1 MAIFNSYVSLPKGID
16 HLIATHVSVSNCS
29 IYFGGFKML
38 PHKNNPLCAFT
49 SSKFSDGSRNID
61 DSWLVQLQ
69 ISAKNHWEIHGN
81 PAFQTTRWSLSNE
94 TRKPKNIKKLHQSP
108 KKQGFSSISPSC
120 SWKLRELQIF
130 GRPKTPRRWPQGPKS
145 TPGGCALFGDVVV
158 IPLLGKAGDWQRFDD
173 LMGWIRTDFHG
184 YSLFFMVSNVGS
196 WLVAR
201 VAIVAIFSKLFWNSC
216 IVWRVRFCGK
226 TKLGEPFFL
235 KKL

>member
-38 PHKNNPLCAFT
+38 PHKNNLLFSLT

-81 PAFQTTRWSLSNE
+81 PAFRDSVISIKTTKHANQKTS
-94 TRKPKNIKKLHQSP
+94 KNCTSRQKT
-108 KKQGFSSISPSC
+108 QGFSSISPSC
-120 SWKLRELQIF
+120 SWKLRERQIF
-130 GRPKTPRRWPQGPKS
+130 GRPKTLRRWPQGPKS

-173 LMGWIRTDFHG
+173 LMGWIRMDFHG
-184 YSLFFMVSNVGS
+184 YSLFSMVSTGEWYFNNDNLW
-196 WLVAR
+196 WLFMANKD
-201 VAIVAIFSKLFWNSC
+201 IWC
-216 IVWRVRFCGK
+216 M
-226 TKLGEPFFL
+226 
-235 KKL
+235 